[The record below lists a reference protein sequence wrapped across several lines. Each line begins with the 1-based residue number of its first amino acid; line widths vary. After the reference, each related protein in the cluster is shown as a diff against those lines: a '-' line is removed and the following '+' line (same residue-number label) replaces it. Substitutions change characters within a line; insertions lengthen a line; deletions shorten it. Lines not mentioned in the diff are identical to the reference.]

1 MIKYL
6 GSKRTLLEQIGAVI
20 GAFPQV
26 ERVADVFSG
35 TARVGHHLKGLGYQV
50 SSNDHNAYAATLA
63 RCYVQA
69 NLSEWEI
76 EATRLIEQLNQ
87 LPGIPGYF
95 TETFCEQAR
104 YFQPKNGARID
115 AIREWI
121 AAQDLNPEL
130 EAILLVSLME
140 AADRV
145 DSTTGLQMAYLK
157 NWAPRAKNDL
167 QLRLPSVLEQA
178 KAGKSSVTQLE
189 AAAAVAAFDGDLV
202 YLDPPYNQHSYL
214 ANYHIWESLVLWDK
228 PSVYGIAQKRT
239 DVRERKSAFNQR
251 PRFEAAMA
259 ELLAAVKAPIT
270 VVSFNNEGFIDRA
283 GMERL
288 LGEMYDGRAVV
299 NTLAFDY
306 KRYVGAQIGI
316 HDKSGKK
323 VGKVSH
329 LKNQEFIFVATHPSV
344 DTSALAGLGTMIEGQ
359 TVTENQSPASD

>member
-1 MIKYL
+1 
-6 GSKRTLLEQIGAVI
+6 
-20 GAFPQV
+20 
-26 ERVADVFSG
+26 
-35 TARVGHHLKGLGYQV
+35 VGHHLKSFGFRV

-63 RCYVQA
+63 RCYVEA
-69 NLSEWEI
+69 DLEDWAT
-76 EATRLIEQLNQ
+76 EATEIIREFNLLE
-87 LPGIPGYF
+87 GEAGYF

-115 AIREWI
+115 AIREEI
-121 AAQDLNPEL
+121 ATRGFEPEL

-167 QLRLPSVLEQA
+167 QLRLPELLPRA
-178 KAGKSSVTQLE
+178 KFGKSSATQLE
-189 AAAAVAAFDGDLV
+189 ASEAMAAFTGDLV

-239 DVRERKSAFNQR
+239 DVRERKSPFNQR
-251 PRFEAAMA
+251 PKFEAAMS
-259 ELLAAVKAPIT
+259 ELLGAVRAPIT
-270 VVSFNNEGFIDRA
+270 VVSFNNEGFIDRT
-283 GMERL
+283 GMEQL
-288 LGEMYDGRAVV
+288 LGEMYGGAA
-299 NTLAFDY
+299 NITTLAFDY

-329 LKNQEFIFVATHPSV
+329 LRNQEFIFVASHPSV
-344 DTSALAGLGTMIEGQ
+344 DTDGLLALEGQ
-359 TVTENQSPASD
+359 IIAENASAASA